1 MLEYDVDAAVVREAA
16 DFFGDGHDAV
26 VNHFICANLLGFF
39 ESFIIAGRGDYV
51 RAEELRNLN
60 RGAAD
65 AAARG
70 ENEHAFAGLQLR
82 AVDEHV
88 PSRLEDQRD
97 SGGLRPIQIFGIR
110 KAVDFRATD
119 EFRESS
125 VDHVAKIGVVAA
137 QVVVAGQASGTFA
150 AGDPG
155 SENDFLADMDRVYLG
170 ADFGD
175 FAGDIA
181 ARDMRERN
189 RDARQTSAD
198 PEVEMIQRAGVD
210 AHKDVVGAQ
219 VGFVD
224 VGVVED
230 GRVAVLVEEDGF
242 HMSLRSYMYRIT
254 I

>member
-1 MLEYDVDAAVVREAA
+1 
-16 DFFGDGHDAV
+16 
-26 VNHFICANLLGFF
+26 
-39 ESFIIAGRGDYV
+39 
-51 RAEELRNLN
+51 
-60 RGAAD
+60 
-65 AAARG
+65 
-70 ENEHAFAGLQLR
+70 
-82 AVDEHV
+82 
-88 PSRLEDQRD
+88 
-97 SGGLRPIQIFGIR
+97 
-110 KAVDFRATD
+110 
-119 EFRESS
+119 
-125 VDHVAKIGVVAA
+125 
-137 QVVVAGQASGTFA
+137 
-150 AGDPG
+150 
-155 SENDFLADMDRVYLG
+155 MDRVYLG